1 MLDDDE
7 INLVAQVVAA
17 RAMLR
22 QDQLSPGAVT
32 AAYDHLLKIP
42 EAECDPDLDP
52 RVEELDRGAAV
63 EYGVKRLMING
74 AQAAWPLL
82 VRIVELCPRDRRVL
96 GSIGA
101 GLFEDWVTEERVR
114 AVEVELSSLLKSDP
128 KWRVVAEESWDA
140 PASLARLLSDPKN
153 LPSVPL

>member
-1 MLDDDE
+1 MLQDDE

-22 QDQLSPGAVT
+22 QDQLDQSVVA
-32 AAYDHLLKIP
+32 AAYDQLLKVP
-42 EAECDPDLDP
+42 EAECAPDIDP
-52 RVEELDRGAAV
+52 RVEELDRGEAV

-74 AQAAWPLL
+74 AAVAWPLL
-82 VRIVELCPRDRRVL
+82 VRIVDLCTPDRRVL

-101 GLFEDWVTEERVR
+101 GLFEDWVTEERVS
-114 AVEVELSSLLKSDP
+114 AVEAELSSLLKSDP
-128 KWRVVAEESWDA
+128 KWRVVAEESWEE
-140 PASLARLLSDPKN
+140 PPSLAKLLSDPKY